1 VRKNQGAGSH
11 PLAQMAEGV
20 ARLDGLPANVVAI
33 LTDFVDAARSALAD
47 DLVSVV
53 LFGSAAE
60 GRLKAT
66 SDVNLILVLR
76 GFDAEKLRPLGES
89 LLAAQAAIQ
98 LQVMFLLES
107 EIPAAVECFAQKFAD
122 ILRRHRVIFG
132 KQVFANTK
140 VPRHAEIF
148 RLRQI
153 LLNLTLRLR
162 EAYVSRGTRP
172 EQAARVL
179 ADAFGPLRAAAA
191 TLLELEGALN
201 SDSDAA
207 LRGVADAVGAA
218 SALVGLVAAHE
229 RRPIAEPQR
238 ALLQVIDLVTRIAAR
253 AAKLA

>member
-1 VRKNQGAGSH
+1 MEGSI
-11 PLAQMAEGV
+11 
-20 ARLDGLPANVVAI
+20 ARLDGLPAHVATV
-33 LTDFVDAARSALAD
+33 LSDFAGKARDVLAD

-76 GFDAEKLRPLGES
+76 SFDAEKLGQLGDQ
-89 LLAAQAAIQ
+89 LLAAEAAIQ
-98 LQVMFLLES
+98 LRVMFLLES

-132 KQVFANTK
+132 RQVFAATQ
-140 VPRHAEIF
+140 VPRPPEIF

-162 EAYVSRGTRP
+162 EAYVSRGQRA
-172 EQAARVL
+172 EQIVRVL
-179 ADAFGPLRAAAA
+179 GDGLGPLRAVAG
-191 TLLELEGALN
+191 TLLELEGTAN

-207 LRGVADAVGAA
+207 LKAVAA
-218 SALVGLVAAHE
+218 SFGAEGEAAAADLFAAHE
-229 RRPIAEPQR
+229 GGPIAEPQR
-238 ALLQVIDLVTRIAAR
+238 ALVQTIDLVTHMAAR
-253 AAKLA
+253 AAQLS

>member
-1 VRKNQGAGSH
+1 MEGSI
-11 PLAQMAEGV
+11 
-20 ARLDGLPANVVAI
+20 ARLDGLPANVATV
-33 LTDFVDAARSALAD
+33 LSDFAGKARDVLAD

-76 GFDAEKLRPLGES
+76 TFDPEKLGQLGDQ
-89 LLAAQAAIQ
+89 LLAADAAIQ
-98 LQVMFLLES
+98 LRVMFLLES

-132 KQVFANTK
+132 KEVFAATQ
-140 VPRHAEIF
+140 VPRAPEIF

-162 EAYVSRGTRP
+162 EAYVSRGQHA
-172 EQAARVL
+172 EQVVRVL
-179 ADAFGPLRAAAA
+179 TEALGPLRASAG
-191 TLLELEGALN
+191 TLLELEGAPN

-207 LRGVADAVGAA
+207 LKAVAA
-218 SALVGLVAAHE
+218 SFGAEGEAAAADLVAAHE
-229 RRPIAEPQR
+229 GRAVADPQR
-238 ALLQVIDLVTRIAAR
+238 ALVRTIDLVTRIAAR
-253 AAKLA
+253 TAQLS

>member
-1 VRKNQGAGSH
+1 MEGSI
-11 PLAQMAEGV
+11 
-20 ARLDGLPANVVAI
+20 ARLDGLPANVATV
-33 LTDFVDAARSALAD
+33 LSDFAGKARDVLAD

-76 GFDAEKLRPLGES
+76 TFDPEKLGQLGDL
-89 LLAAQAAIQ
+89 LLAADAAIQ
-98 LQVMFLLES
+98 LRVMFLLEN

-132 KQVFANTK
+132 KEVFAATQ
-140 VPRHAEIF
+140 VPRAPEIF

-162 EAYVSRGTRP
+162 EAYVSRGQYA
-172 EQAARVL
+172 EQVVRVL
-179 ADAFGPLRAAAA
+179 TEALGPLRAAAA
-191 TLLELEGALN
+191 TLLELEGAPN

-207 LRGVADAVGAA
+207 LKAVAA
-218 SALVGLVAAHE
+218 SFGAEGEAAAAGLFAAHE
-229 RRPIAEPQR
+229 GRAIAEPQR
-238 ALLQVIDLVTRIAAR
+238 ALVRTIDLVTRIAAR
-253 AAKLA
+253 TAQLS

>member
-1 VRKNQGAGSH
+1 MS
-11 PLAQMAEGV
+11 EGGV
-20 ARLDGLPANVVAI
+20 TRLDGLPSNVVSI
-33 LTDFVDAARSALAD
+33 LTDFVAEAREALNEELVAA
-47 DLVSVV
+47 V

-60 GRLKAT
+60 GRLRAS

-76 GFDAEKLRPLGES
+76 GFEPAKLQGLNGS

-98 LQVMFLLES
+98 LQAMFLLES

-132 KQVFANTK
+132 KDVFAGTK
-140 VPRHAEIF
+140 VPRNAEIF

-162 EAYVSRGTRP
+162 EAYVSRAARP

-179 ADAFGPLRAAAA
+179 ADALGPLRAAAA
-191 TLLELEGALN
+191 TMLELEGAAG

-207 LRGVADAVGAA
+207 LATVAKACQA
-218 SALVGLVAAHE
+218 SDVASEVLANLAAAHE
-229 RRPIAEPQR
+229 RKPVAEPRQVL
-238 ALLQVIDLVTRIAAR
+238 AQVIDLVMCITAR
-253 AAKLA
+253 AAKLAQGGP

>member
-1 VRKNQGAGSH
+1 MEGSI
-11 PLAQMAEGV
+11 
-20 ARLDGLPANVVAI
+20 ARLDGLPTHVATI
-33 LTDFVDAARSALAD
+33 LSDFAGKARDVLAD

-76 GFDAEKLRPLGES
+76 AFEAEKLGQLGDP
-89 LLAAQAAIQ
+89 LLAAEAAIQ
-98 LQVMFLLES
+98 LRVMFLLES

-132 KQVFANTK
+132 RQVFAATQ
-140 VPRHAEIF
+140 VPRAPEIF

-162 EAYVSRGTRP
+162 EAYVSRGQRA
-172 EQAARVL
+172 EQIVRVL
-179 ADAFGPLRAAAA
+179 GDALGPLRAGAG
-191 TLLELEGALN
+191 TLLELEGTPN

-207 LRGVADAVGAA
+207 LKAVAA
-218 SALVGLVAAHE
+218 SFGADGEAAAAGLFAAHE
-229 RRPIAEPQR
+229 GGPIAEPQR
-238 ALLQVIDLVTRIAAR
+238 ALVRTIDLVTAIAAR
-253 AAKLA
+253 AAQLS